1 GRIPILGP
9 GGIGKTTLALRIFH
23 EVSVTERYP
32 RRYFISCESS
42 NTCAELIRAVGV
54 GMGLELSSHMGAEIV
69 KHLTRSGPTLLIL
82 DNREFAVEPPSATR
96 WLIWHAEATNFTQV
110 TMRGAERPL
119 GVKWTRPFLPPLEP
133 LSLEATR
140 QVFVDIADE
149 PVEEE
154 TPALDEL
161 ANLSDGLPLA
171 ISLMANIAAF
181 EGYSGTLGRWNLWK
195 TAILS
200 EGYEKSSNLDQSIA
214 LSLNSPRITSP
225 HAQILL
231 SLLSVLPD
239 GIANHEI
246 IGSRIPLNHLA
257 LHRTSL
263 LRTSLAYVD
272 QNCRL
277 RVLVPVREYI
287 RKAQPPP

>member
-1 GRIPILGP
+1 
-9 GGIGKTTLALRIFH
+9 
-23 EVSVTERYP
+23 S

-69 KHLTRSGPTLLIL
+69 KHLARSGPTLLIL
-82 DNREFAVEPPSATR
+82 DNLETPWERSGARASVEDFISSLTEVLDLA
-96 WLIWHAEATNFTQV
+96 LLV

-154 TPALDEL
+154 SPALDEL
-161 ANLSDGLPLA
+161 ANQSDRLPLA

-181 EGYSGTLGRWNLWK
+181 EGYSGTLKRWNLEK
-195 TAILS
+195 TAMLS

-239 GIANHEI
+239 GIADHEI

-257 LHRTSL
+257 QHRTSL
-263 LRTSLAYVD
+263 LRISLAYVD
-272 QNCRL
+272 QNGRL

-287 RKAQPPP
+287 RKAQPPPSSVTDPLCIYYQAILDT